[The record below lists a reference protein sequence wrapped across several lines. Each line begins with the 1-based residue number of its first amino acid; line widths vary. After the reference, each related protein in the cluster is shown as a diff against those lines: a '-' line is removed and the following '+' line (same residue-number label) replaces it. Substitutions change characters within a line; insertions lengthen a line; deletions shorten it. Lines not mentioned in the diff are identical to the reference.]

1 MKIRILIVD
10 DHPLVRDG
18 LRVMLSLAPDIEI
31 AGEATNGKEA
41 LDWVSTHT
49 ADVVLMD
56 ISMPVMN
63 GIEATKR
70 IKGIFS
76 TLKIIILSMHNS
88 QEYIE
93 QVSQSGASGYVL
105 KCAGM
110 ESLFSAIRIAFA
122 GTGKFAVVTD

>member
-1 MKIRILIVD
+1 MD

-18 LRVMLSLAPDIEI
+18 LRVMLSMAPDLEI
-31 AGEATNGKEA
+31 AGEATNGLEA
-41 LDWVSTHT
+41 INWVNSNT

-70 IKGIFS
+70 IKDLFS
-76 TLKIIILSMHNS
+76 TLKVIILSMHNS
-88 QEYIE
+88 QEYIT

-105 KCAGM
+105 KCATM
-110 ESLFSAIRIAFA
+110 ENLFSAIRIAFA
-122 GTGKFAVVTD
+122 GSGKFSVITD